1 MAMSVSLG
9 LGQALACGTHPAQE
23 QAKIDAQE
31 LGKLQGL
38 VRDSARDAD
47 AVFIGTVSALS
58 QSAAGSKAPGKVTI
72 AVSETLKGEAMAIR
86 HAEWVAAF
94 TYSCQPSA
102 MFHNVGF
109 RPGGRYIVY
118 LRDGSVTRSEAA
130 DDLRSGLLPL
140 AQERDLIRDAS
151 THETDS

>member
-1 MAMSVSLG
+1 M
-9 LGQALACGTHPAQE
+9 
-23 QAKIDAQE
+23 
-31 LGKLQGL
+31 
-38 VRDSARDAD
+38 
-47 AVFIGTVSALS
+47 
-58 QSAAGSKAPGKVTI
+58 TI

-151 THETDS
+151 TRETDS

>member
-1 MAMSVSLG
+1 
-9 LGQALACGTHPAQE
+9 
-23 QAKIDAQE
+23 
-31 LGKLQGL
+31 
-38 VRDSARDAD
+38 
-47 AVFIGTVSALS
+47 
-58 QSAAGSKAPGKVTI
+58 
-72 AVSETLKGEAMAIR
+72 R

-151 THETDS
+151 TRETDS